1 MGRWLS
7 IACAC
12 LMLVATAAVAAPQ
25 HKRTAGAA
33 AMRPDDGTLV
43 GLHDLR
49 REGHLTCMVGHTHSG
64 ASAGLPSR
72 KAAEVA
78 AMRNWSEFTALEYGD
93 QWGNPNLS
101 ANKTMKCSGAGN
113 NYGCEF
119 ESRPCR
125 R

>member
-1 MGRWLS
+1 MGRLFS
-7 IACAC
+7 IVCAC
-12 LMLVATAAVAAPQ
+12 LTLAATTAIAAPQ
-25 HKRTAGAA
+25 HKRTGAA
-33 AMRPDDGTLV
+33 VMRSDDGTLV

-49 REGHLTCMVGHTHSG
+49 REGNLTCMIGHTHSG
-64 ASAGLPSR
+64 ASSGLPSR

-78 AMRNWSEFTALEYGD
+78 AMRHWSEFTALEYGD

-101 ANKTMKCSGAGN
+101 ANKTMKCSVSGSS
-113 NYGCEF
+113 YSCDF